1 MYLLIYVDQH
11 CGLIDRRPPP
21 NPKPPSKTDFYP
33 VDHVQSELNLE
44 YMIMELSCYVSIMFK
59 QKKQGPQ
66 DQLVH
71 MYFTLN
77 KVPY

>member
-1 MYLLIYVDQH
+1 MVLLIYVDQH

-44 YMIMELSCYVSIMFK
+44 YMIMKLI
-59 QKKQGPQ
+59 GN
-66 DQLVH
+66 VH
-71 MYFTLN
+71 VKLQ
-77 KVPY
+77 